1 MGRGGVAGGL
11 VGFVGVRMDTVG
23 CHNLYVSCAARSHLF
38 GSIQMA
44 DSICRAC
51 MGLRHRMAACPDPR
65 GKGLDLELRVSHRS
79 TLLQCLWLFDLPYC
93 TESHTATSRFARRMP
108 DCPIPSTSP
117 GLLA

>member
-23 CHNLYVSCAARSHLF
+23 CHNLYVNSAARSHLF

-44 DSICRAC
+44 DSLCRAC

-65 GKGLDLELRVSHRS
+65 GKGLEVELRVSHRS
-79 TLLQCLWLFDLPYC
+79 TLLQCLWLFDLP
-93 TESHTATSRFARRMP
+93 
-108 DCPIPSTSP
+108 
-117 GLLA
+117 